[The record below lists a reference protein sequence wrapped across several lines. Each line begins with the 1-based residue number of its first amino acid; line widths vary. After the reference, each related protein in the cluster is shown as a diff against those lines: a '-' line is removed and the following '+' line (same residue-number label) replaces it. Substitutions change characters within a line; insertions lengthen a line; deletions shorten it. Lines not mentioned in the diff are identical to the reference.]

1 MLNVWR
7 LNGGGPRQAMY
18 NLACRYAKTVIIITR
33 KVDML
38 KFGLVR
44 IELEWFLHAL

>member
-1 MLNVWR
+1 
-7 LNGGGPRQAMY
+7 MY
-18 NLACRYAKTVIIITR
+18 NLACRHAKTVIIITR